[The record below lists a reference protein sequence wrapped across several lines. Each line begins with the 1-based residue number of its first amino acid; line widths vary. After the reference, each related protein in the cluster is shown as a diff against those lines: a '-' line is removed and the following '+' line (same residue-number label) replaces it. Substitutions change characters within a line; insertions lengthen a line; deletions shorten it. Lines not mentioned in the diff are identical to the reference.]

1 MVFLYRNVKVSRD
14 RNYKQVPVPV
24 PVVEKLYIVQTVP
37 ALVSEKPKPH
47 VWKKTSLLLGI
58 L

>member
-24 PVVEKLYIVQTVP
+24 VEKLYIVQTVP
-37 ALVSEKPKPH
+37 ALVSEKPN
-47 VWKKTSLLLGI
+47 LM
-58 L
+58 